1 MAKLEIYAIAA
12 LVLIAAITAAY
23 LKGRADEH
31 TLLSGQAAQQLL
43 AATQKTEAING
54 QLTQQSAA
62 HAATLAKL
70 NSDHAAQLASALA
83 AVKPVIVR
91 IPATGSAVVPDAA
104 TRASGQPGPGTASGV
119 PASLD
124 IATAELVFAGK
135 YQVCRDALDTYIEF
149 YADVLKRVN
158 IQRP

>member
-1 MAKLEIYAIAA
+1 MGKLEIYAIIA
-12 LVLIAAITAAY
+12 LVLIGGTMAAY

-31 TLLSGQAAQQLL
+31 TTLSGEAAQQLL

-54 QLTQQSAA
+54 QLTAQSAA

-83 AVKPVIVR
+83 AAHPVIVR
-91 IPATGSAVVPDAA
+91 VPANGSAMPRPTAA
-104 TRASGQPGPGTASGV
+104 TDGHPGPGTLGTLPTSV
-119 PASLD
+119 D
-124 IATAELVFAGK
+124 IAPAELVFAGK
-135 YQVCRDALDTYIEF
+135 YQACRDALDTYIGF

-158 IQRP
+158 GGRR

>member
-31 TLLSGQAAQQLL
+31 TLLSGQAAQQIL

-91 IPATGSAVVPDAA
+91 IPASSAAVPDAA
-104 TRASGQPGPGTASGV
+104 ARASGQPGPGTASGV
-119 PASLD
+119 SASLD